1 MSTLK
6 TATSALTA
14 AVLVTGIGLAW
25 AQTEDQPQNQPTDPM
40 AAATASPT
48 SEQTPA
54 DPNAI
59 PPADSSAAAAQQQ
72 QAVED
77 PARAT
82 PPVDSTAPLPSDTTT
97 SSTTTTSTTS
107 TTSSTANMPDN
118 SYTAP
123 AATTTPPSYEPAP
136 RADRN

>member
-25 AQTEDQPQNQPTDPM
+25 AQTEDQTQPTDPM

-59 PPADSSAAAAQQQ
+59 QPVDNNLQQQ
-72 QAVED
+72 PVDD

-82 PPVDSTAPLPSDTTT
+82 PPADTTAPLPSD
-97 SSTTTTSTTS
+97 
-107 TTSSTANMPDN
+107 STAATTANTTAATPTPDN
-118 SYTAP
+118 SYMAP
-123 AATTTPPSYEPAP
+123 AATTAPQSSYEPAP

>member
-25 AQTEDQPQNQPTDPM
+25 AQTEDQTQPTDPM

-59 PPADSSAAAAQQQ
+59 QPVDNSLQQQ
-72 QAVED
+72 QPVDD

-82 PPVDSTAPLPSDTTT
+82 PPADTTAPLPSD
-97 SSTTTTSTTS
+97 
-107 TTSSTANMPDN
+107 STAATTANTTAATPTPDN
-118 SYTAP
+118 SYMAP
-123 AATTTPPSYEPAP
+123 AATTAPQSSYEPAP